1 MPSSVPRIDSSDAE
15 APSGSAD
22 GADEKLLQ
30 SDASPSADA
39 SSTTSKCM
47 RAARAA
53 AACTLYLLVGP
64 ALILV
69 NKQILSGLNFA
80 YPMALSGLGLLFSST
95 TCTLLVHACGAVKLQ
110 QREVVTGSFYL
121 WNLVPVGACM
131 ASTLAFGNAVYL
143 YLPVGFIQMLKAFT
157 PTVTLLFLWL
167 SSIETP
173 SAAVVG
179 CVTAICAGTI
189 TASVG
194 AVDAG
199 AFSLVGVVVMFLAEA
214 TEALKLVLQQKL
226 LQNLKFGVRNS
237 RARTPRAPPARPPAR
252 TPDRGDVS
260 GGAEAS
266 AQRETRVATL
276 ARSLRGEPHRMLAYR
291 SFHEPR
297 ATRSARGTDTGPTS
311 PHRTRLTRA
320 RGAQVIE
327 GQYWM
332 APISALWLF
341 GAAAILE
348 LPRML
353 RKGALEVP
361 AAHPLLFC
369 AAASLGFLVNI
380 SSFLVIKEVGSVAL
394 KVLGTA
400 RNAGLVLFSALVMGE
415 ATTPLEIGGYAIA
428 LLGFA
433 AFNYAKIAGL

>member
-1 MPSSVPRIDSSDAE
+1 MPSNVPRIDSSDAE

-22 GADEKLLQ
+22 GADEKLL
-30 SDASPSADA
+30 SGDASPSADA
-39 SSTTSKCM
+39 ASTTTKCM

-226 LQNLKFGVRNS
+226 LQNLKFGVRS
-237 RARTPRAPPARPPAR
+237 TRARANPALGPPARPRAR
-252 TPDRGDVS
+252 PIAEMS
-260 GGAEAS
+260 AGAPK
-266 AQRETRVATL
+266 
-276 ARSLRGEPHRMLAYR
+276 LRL
-291 SFHEPR
+291 
-297 ATRSARGTDTGPTS
+297 SARRAWRPSRGVSAESLTVCLHTGLSMSRAPRDLRAAQIRD
-311 PHRTRLTRA
+311 PHL
-320 RGAQVIE
+320 
-327 GQYWM
+327 
-332 APISALWLF
+332 
-341 GAAAILE
+341 
-348 LPRML
+348 
-353 RKGALEVP
+353 
-361 AAHPLLFC
+361 H
-369 AAASLGFLVNI
+369 
-380 SSFLVIKEVGSVAL
+380 
-394 KVLGTA
+394 TA
-400 RNAGLVLFSALVMGE
+400 RASHAR
-415 ATTPLEIGGYAIA
+415 
-428 LLGFA
+428 A
-433 AFNYAKIAGL
+433 APR

>member
-30 SDASPSADA
+30 GDASPLADA

-173 SAAVVG
+173 SA
-179 CVTAICAGTI
+179 
-189 TASVG
+189 
-194 AVDAG
+194 
-199 AFSLVGVVVMFLAEA
+199 
-214 TEALKLVLQQKL
+214 
-226 LQNLKFGVRNS
+226 
-237 RARTPRAPPARPPAR
+237 
-252 TPDRGDVS
+252 
-260 GGAEAS
+260 
-266 AQRETRVATL
+266 
-276 ARSLRGEPHRMLAYR
+276 
-291 SFHEPR
+291 
-297 ATRSARGTDTGPTS
+297 
-311 PHRTRLTRA
+311 
-320 RGAQVIE
+320 
-327 GQYWM
+327 
-332 APISALWLF
+332 
-341 GAAAILE
+341 
-348 LPRML
+348 
-353 RKGALEVP
+353 
-361 AAHPLLFC
+361 
-369 AAASLGFLVNI
+369 
-380 SSFLVIKEVGSVAL
+380 
-394 KVLGTA
+394 
-400 RNAGLVLFSALVMGE
+400 
-415 ATTPLEIGGYAIA
+415 
-428 LLGFA
+428 
-433 AFNYAKIAGL
+433 

>member
-1 MPSSVPRIDSSDAE
+1 MPSNIPRIDSSDAE

-22 GADEKLLQ
+22 GADEKLL
-30 SDASPSADA
+30 SGDASPSADA

-237 RARTPRAPPARPPAR
+237 ARAQIPRSARPPAR
-252 TPDRGDVS
+252 THARSRRCQRGRRSFGSARDARGD
-260 GGAEAS
+260 
-266 AQRETRVATL
+266 
-276 ARSLRGEPHRMLAYR
+276 
-291 SFHEPR
+291 PR
-297 ATRSARGTDTGPTS
+297 AES
-311 PHRTRLTRA
+311 PRRA
-320 RGAQVIE
+320 S
-327 GQYWM
+327 
-332 APISALWLF
+332 P
-341 GAAAILE
+341 
-348 LPRML
+348 
-353 RKGALEVP
+353 
-361 AAHPLLFC
+361 
-369 AAASLGFLVNI
+369 
-380 SSFLVIKEVGSVAL
+380 
-394 KVLGTA
+394 
-400 RNAGLVLFSALVMGE
+400 
-415 ATTPLEIGGYAIA
+415 YACIPV
-428 LLGFA
+428 FP
-433 AFNYAKIAGL
+433 

>member
-1 MPSSVPRIDSSDAE
+1 MPSNVPRIDSSDAE

-22 GADEKLLQ
+22 GADEKLL
-30 SDASPSADA
+30 SGDASPSADA
-39 SSTTSKCM
+39 LSTTSKCM

-226 LQNLKFGVRNS
+226 LQNLKFGVRS
-237 RARTPRAPPARPPAR
+237 TRARAQIPRSARPPAR
-252 TPDRGDVS
+252 THARSRRCQRGRRSFGSARDARGD
-260 GGAEAS
+260 
-266 AQRETRVATL
+266 
-276 ARSLRGEPHRMLAYR
+276 
-291 SFHEPR
+291 PR
-297 ATRSARGTDTGPTS
+297 AES
-311 PHRTRLTRA
+311 PRRA
-320 RGAQVIE
+320 S
-327 GQYWM
+327 
-332 APISALWLF
+332 P
-341 GAAAILE
+341 
-348 LPRML
+348 
-353 RKGALEVP
+353 
-361 AAHPLLFC
+361 
-369 AAASLGFLVNI
+369 
-380 SSFLVIKEVGSVAL
+380 
-394 KVLGTA
+394 
-400 RNAGLVLFSALVMGE
+400 
-415 ATTPLEIGGYAIA
+415 YACIPV
-428 LLGFA
+428 FP
-433 AFNYAKIAGL
+433 

>member
-1 MPSSVPRIDSSDAE
+1 MPSNVPRIDSSDAE

-22 GADEKLLQ
+22 GADEKLLAG
-30 SDASPSADA
+30 DASPSADA

-226 LQNLKFGVRNS
+226 LQNLKFGVRS
-237 RARTPRAPPARPPAR
+237 
-252 TPDRGDVS
+252 
-260 GGAEAS
+260 
-266 AQRETRVATL
+266 
-276 ARSLRGEPHRMLAYR
+276 
-291 SFHEPR
+291 
-297 ATRSARGTDTGPTS
+297 
-311 PHRTRLTRA
+311 TRA
-320 RGAQVIE
+320 RANPALGPPAGPHARPIAEMSAGAPKLRLSARRAWRPSRGVSAE
-327 GQYWM
+327 SLTVCLHTGLSM
-332 APISALWLF
+332 SRAPRDLR
-341 GAAAILE
+341 AAQIRDPHL
-348 LPRML
+348 
-353 RKGALEVP
+353 
-361 AAHPLLFC
+361 H
-369 AAASLGFLVNI
+369 
-380 SSFLVIKEVGSVAL
+380 
-394 KVLGTA
+394 TA
-400 RNAGLVLFSALVMGE
+400 RASHAR
-415 ATTPLEIGGYAIA
+415 
-428 LLGFA
+428 A
-433 AFNYAKIAGL
+433 APR